1 MNKEKEGKLTQIGLE
16 TYYQTLCRGDRGKAL
31 LYVASFLGIS
41 YPSVQGKF
49 TGKQKFSNAELIA
62 LQPII
67 DGELWKQ

>member
-1 MNKEKEGKLTQIGLE
+1 MSKEKDGKLTQMGLE
-16 TYYQTLCRGDRGKAL
+16 SYYQTLGRGDRGKAL

-62 LQPII
+62 LQPVINE
-67 DGELWKQ
+67 ELWRQ